1 MSSDGPP
8 AYNLA
13 NHYAEDLRWAGRQ
26 LVLAKKYEEAM
37 VKYTDAVTAFTRSGF
52 EMGVGVCLTNRAIV
66 AAKLGW
72 WAESYCDAKLA
83 ARHFPKFAKAW
94 FRAAMALEQLG
105 MLRTAGALY
114 YKAIEMNEALYA
126 MATPALKRCRT
137 ANIAKRKEREKREL
151 LLKLEAESEAKPYTL
166 VPEGPSIE
174 EATVDEV
181 ALAPIETEARA
192 AISGEL
198 RPPPLEPH
206 DSEEP
211 RLWFGLG
218 AGRCG
223 LHSLATLV
231 NLATDSAA
239 MTMTS
244 SPDYRILLWDP
255 GEQRSDVVARKL
267 KSLKKGRGVD
277 VVGDINY
284 AWLPYVPEI
293 LAQHPTARFVV
304 MRRSKRECVESWFY
318 WTEAGSLRQ
327 TVTHGTMAVHVHAKN
342 HWMTHEQTVYD
353 FNEWDL
359 TMPKFEDARGKRD
372 AIERYYDMYYFRC
385 ARLAQKYPYNFRFYD
400 VEDLFDDMKLK
411 EDLFAYVGIDDEP
424 IDEFICENKQRYLYL
439 TAEGDQHDAFLTGD
453 FAEQN
458 AGDDSSEDSDSSE
471 AETSD
476 DDDAKPKKSSF
487 WDKFAEGAEKAKEGD
502 AAAAK
507 RDAAQ
512 ARHERAKKAQEAFEA
527 SLKNGDFDER
537 TPKERLLTVVV
548 PAGASVG
555 DTLRFT
561 VRGETV
567 SAAVPEGKKPGDKF
581 QVPIPIRPDDVDH
594 APPPSRP
601 ADEPELDADDPDA
614 ALDADEAALP
624 INDLD

>member
-1 MSSDGPP
+1 
-8 AYNLA
+8 
-13 NHYAEDLRWAGRQ
+13 
-26 LVLAKKYEEAM
+26 M
-37 VKYTDAVTAFTRSGF
+37 VRGWGVDVDA
-52 EMGVGVCLTNRAIV
+52 
-66 AAKLGW
+66 
-72 WAESYCDAKLA
+72 
-83 ARHFPKFAKAW
+83 
-94 FRAAMALEQLG
+94 
-105 MLRTAGALY
+105 
-114 YKAIEMNEALYA
+114 
-126 MATPALKRCRT
+126 
-137 ANIAKRKEREKREL
+137 
-151 LLKLEAESEAKPYTL
+151 
-166 VPEGPSIE
+166 
-174 EATVDEV
+174 
-181 ALAPIETEARA
+181 
-192 AISGEL
+192 
-198 RPPPLEPH
+198 
-206 DSEEP
+206 
-211 RLWFGLG
+211 
-218 AGRCG
+218 
-223 LHSLATLV
+223 
-231 NLATDSAA
+231 
-239 MTMTS
+239 
-244 SPDYRILLWDP
+244 
-255 GEQRSDVVARKL
+255 
-267 KSLKKGRGVD
+267 RGVD

-537 TPKERLLTVVV
+537 KPKERLLTVVV

-561 VRGETV
+561 VRGCLLYT
-567 SAAVPEGKKPGDKF
+567 S
-581 QVPIPIRPDDVDH
+581 
-594 APPPSRP
+594 PSPR
-601 ADEPELDADDPDA
+601 D
-614 ALDADEAALP
+614 
-624 INDLD
+624 